1 MYFKILFLSIVFCFN
16 PWRYNLF
23 GQNIISEKSIKDFAL
38 LNVDG
43 KYLGTKDFKNAR
55 GFIIIFTCNHCPFA
69 KLYTKRI
76 NELQKKYSKHQIYLL
91 AINSMDSLVFEDE
104 GWTTMKAR
112 AIQEKYKFPYLQDPE
127 QVVAKLFNAEFTPSA
142 YVLWKVNNEWVVKYR
157 GAIDDNGENP
167 KIATPYISNT
177 ISELLGNKKV
187 TNPETFAMGCRIYY
201 KKT

>member
-23 GQNIISEKSIKDFAL
+23 GQKSIKDFAL

-43 KYLGTKDFKNAR
+43 KYIGTKDFENAR

-91 AINSMDSLVFEDE
+91 AINSMD
-104 GWTTMKAR
+104 
-112 AIQEKYKFPYLQDPE
+112 
-127 QVVAKLFNAEFTPSA
+127 
-142 YVLWKVNNEWVVKYR
+142 
-157 GAIDDNGENP
+157 
-167 KIATPYISNT
+167 
-177 ISELLGNKKV
+177 
-187 TNPETFAMGCRIYY
+187 
-201 KKT
+201 